1 MAAESK
7 VIMENENIESKNNAE
22 ISFEDA
28 ISRLEKLVSE
38 LENGKAPLAQ
48 SLKLFE
54 EGIALVSECKKQLD
68 EAEQK
73 VRMLTRSEK

>member
-1 MAAESK
+1 MPAKSKAAATAESTEK
-7 VIMENENIESKNNAE
+7 KE

-28 ISRLEKLVSE
+28 IKRLEELVAE
-38 LENGKAPLAQ
+38 LENGKAPLGE

-54 EGIALVSECKKQLD
+54 EGIALVAECKNQLD

-73 VRMLTRSEK
+73 VRMLTGSEK